1 LADYSDVGSLTNLL
15 ERNGIDTVV
24 SAMPLTDDD
33 TSNSQL
39 NLIEAAEQSSST
51 KRFIP
56 SEYGI
61 LYNEE

>member
-39 NLIEAAEQSSST
+39 NLIQAADQSSST

>member
-15 ERNGIDTVV
+15 ERNRIDTVV

-39 NLIEAAEQSSST
+39 NLIEAADQSSST